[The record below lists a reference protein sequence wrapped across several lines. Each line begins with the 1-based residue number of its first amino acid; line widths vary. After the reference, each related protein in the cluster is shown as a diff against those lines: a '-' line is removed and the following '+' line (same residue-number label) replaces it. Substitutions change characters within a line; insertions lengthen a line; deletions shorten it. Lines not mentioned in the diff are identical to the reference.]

1 MSDIN
6 KQMAEFAKELWENY
20 IKPKVGIEFSD
31 TVSYYMATVVSNDGY
46 NRVTIKRPFDD
57 AYQVSC
63 LDDMAGL
70 EAGDTVLVLRFGN
83 GTNNANHIVFGKGNG
98 NMNYTAAAATATATE
113 ASVAAG
119 QAAEAAAEAIESA
132 GQAASAAESA
142 QESAQQAQESANT
155 ANQAANNALIGLA
168 TVEGVVDTVNWFA
181 EHKTA
186 STDTS
191 VVPSKTYYA
200 YNPVAGTLSA
210 VTPEGDE
217 NPSEEGWYELS
228 EAISNYVATH
238 IATTNDGLY
247 VVGLSNGWKVLV
259 SSGTGTY
266 TAGIFLIDPSGN
278 IAQATTANGIT
289 FDDSKPFY
297 IGDNNASIVFD
308 GNGHISISGIG
319 VSIGST
325 GSKSIDEVLSE
336 LGASIKTIEYG
347 VGNSATSHSDITS
360 WSSNTPEWQEDKYI
374 WQRTTTN
381 GLTYTYTCIQGA
393 AGAPGAPGV
402 SVSGVTN
409 YYLATSQSSGVT
421 RETTGWT
428 TSIQTMTSTNQYL
441 WNYEVVTGSD
451 GSTLNTT
458 DPIIIGRYGQ
468 DGGSGRG
475 ITGITEYYLA
485 SDQQTGITPSSSGW
499 TTTVQTTT
507 TMTPYLWNYEVITYS
522 SGSPETSSARIIGTH
537 GETGTPGIDFSQG
550 KMLYTDPSF
559 KAGTN
564 DLKVYNNSEGGTVTH
579 TRSAKS
585 SDNPMSDTSYELVI
599 TNTGWAS
606 PGIGGFYFGN
616 ASRANAIFVYR
627 IIAKIPVGRSIKFAS
642 NPTGNYRTE
651 EWLTSQAGTGKFT
664 EYIFRLTCGADG
676 TFATTGFFY
685 IDGDPGTSSSPV
697 NWYLAYATGFDMTNE
712 SDVQTAQATANSAEE
727 KIDNLEIG
735 GTNLIPYSINLKSF
749 SKEASATVTYTDDSC
764 TCLNTSSNTSAYGV
778 YYDVDVTAGA
788 QYTLSFYASALSGTC
803 LYAVG
808 NRSAATPDWN
818 GISDGYKDMISGRN
832 VFTFTVP
839 SDCTLIRIYLTTRNN
854 GSTWTVSRLKLEKG
868 NKATDWSPAPEDF
881 EVAIE
886 VAEETA
892 TEALNKHG
900 FCSCSTAA
908 GTAAKTATL
917 SNFQL
922 KTGSTVHVTFT
933 NANSVANPTLN
944 INSTGAKTIR
954 WNNANVTAA
963 TSPWAAGECVTFVYD
978 GAYWVVSGQSN
989 ITADNIV
996 AGSIAADRIKAN
1008 VISAVNGGTGTINA
1022 DKVNAAGLTIGQS
1035 QVTGLTTA
1043 LNGKEAAVTTATPTY
1058 DTDQIP
1064 YMLRQSSKAIMGQES
1079 LDQIVGGSLGWNQ
1092 LIPQITAT
1100 ASQYG
1105 IKYVSTGNGTWTI
1118 TGALESGQVQ
1128 GWYNLNYTANA
1139 KKVLNGHVYYVR
1151 GCDTQMRLQFVGN
1164 SVIAT
1169 CEAEKIVKATL
1180 GASDT
1185 STWVRFQT
1193 MTHATLNKTLT
1204 PQVLDLTAMFGSTI
1218 ADYIYSLES
1227 ATAGAGVAWLS
1238 KYIDLQ
1244 SYHTY
1249 DAGSIQSVQAKEHV
1263 TLSKNFLTD
1272 YVNHASPGVFNG
1284 VTFTKN
1290 ADGTI
1295 TLNGTATAAT
1305 LYYLSARSTLSTTV
1319 GLRLPKGNY
1328 ILSGTP
1334 TGYSSYN
1341 LRLGMNRGGN
1351 GDTIGNDTGSGFAFT
1366 EPEGTAVTYG
1376 VWIGFNSGAVFNNV
1390 VMKPMVRYATA
1401 DSTYVPYQ
1409 KHSYPLNGSLTLR
1422 GIPKLVN
1429 NELQY
1434 DGDIYYPNGTVARG
1448 YNTYLVTTCTSIG
1461 TATGFGA
1468 YAYIASLSDTDS
1480 TSGVYTPLV
1489 CSKYLGVAAS
1499 GDRAPMT
1506 AYIVGGSL
1514 VIVNPAFTSLSTAQ
1528 SILAQQMPVV
1538 VYKKVTPT
1546 TETATPYQQVQMA
1559 DPDGTEEFVS
1569 TSVVPAGHYT
1579 RYPTNLKAAIDT
1591 LPVDTTDAAKTAT
1604 NYITN
1609 IGNNGITVTGNNATA
1624 DVQISNKV
1632 RVQADNTHFTD
1643 VESTGMKVYSG
1654 SASVPV
1660 AQFLASGSRVSYD
1673 ATHYTEFA
1681 ANSWTICG
1689 GTNSPTIKA
1698 STYPNTATEAT
1709 TGMAGL
1715 TISNSARTKQ
1725 LIQLFT
1731 YKRTYTGS
1739 NPENANITLHAYDT
1753 GNEVIGLKTTR
1764 LDDGSTAGG
1773 VISIQGLG
1781 TTNASV
1787 DMMSSIG
1794 TLNGTQRAGG
1804 LLRVHYG
1811 TASVSVAAQLRT
1823 FGQNSGPSLEFY
1835 NTSGTLQSWYGAN
1848 LAYIYREAGYAGYAA
1863 HGKSNAHKYTFEW
1876 STIGSYNYLC
1886 FFVDTTE
1893 VYRLQQQS
1901 YSDERVK
1908 KDIEPI
1914 RSDYKDAVGAVNITQ
1929 FRYDFDNETLKDADG
1944 IMFGIIAQDLIEEL
1958 DDKGI
1963 SYTDTPLVSDM
1974 GEDEESLYSVNYT
1987 QFLLARIAHDEDRI
2001 HKLEEQNHKLEE
2013 QNKALEERLS
2023 VLEDIMLKNLIRD
2036 IDET

>member
-113 ASVAAG
+113 ASVAAS
-119 QAAEAAAEAIESA
+119 QAAEAAADAIESA
-132 GQAASAAESA
+132 SQAADAADAAQQSALEA
-142 QESAQQAQESANT
+142 QESAET

-191 VVPSKTYYA
+191 VVPSKTYYE

-228 EAISNYVATH
+228 EAISNYVAAH

-319 VSIGST
+319 VSIGNS

-458 DPIIIGRYGQ
+458 DPVIIGRYGQ

-485 SDQQTGITPSSSGW
+485 SNQQTGITPSSSGW

-507 TMTPYLWNYEVITYS
+507 TATPYLWNYEVVTYS

-537 GETGTPGIDFSQG
+537 GATGADGR
-550 KMLYTDPSF
+550 MLYATSTTA
-559 KAGTN
+559 AGTAAKTATLAN
-564 DLKVYNNSEGGTVTH
+564 GTLTLTAGATVAVTFTNANTAANATLNVAGTGAKTIRAGGASLTATSEYNWTAGAT
-579 TRSAKS
+579 
-585 SDNPMSDTSYELVI
+585 
-599 TNTGWAS
+599 
-606 PGIGGFYFGN
+606 
-616 ASRANAIFVYR
+616 AIFVYDGTYWQMDGTAALDKLGSLDIGGR
-627 IIAKIPVGRSIKFAS
+627 NLSTGTGTAKAFTPTSGQTYFTPVGFYPVGDYGVSLIRGATTEDEWVVSFDYAVTGAATATQIYVSMNRTAS
-642 NPTGNYRTE
+642 SFTEVSPDKISVPVGNSSGHFSTVFQ
-651 EWLTSQAGTGKFT
+651 LTSEQITYGNKW
-664 EYIFRLTCGADG
+664 LL
-676 TFATTGFFY
+676 
-685 IDGDPGTSSSPV
+685 SK
-697 NWYLAYATGFDMTNE
+697 TNNT
-712 SDVQTAQATANSAEE
+712 DTA
-727 KIDNLEIG
+727 IR
-735 GTNLIPYSINLKSF
+735 
-749 SKEASATVTYTDDSC
+749 V
-764 TCLNTSSNTSAYGV
+764 
-778 YYDVDVTAGA
+778 
-788 QYTLSFYASALSGTC
+788 TLSNF
-803 LYAVG
+803 
-808 NRSAATPDWN
+808 
-818 GISDGYKDMISGRN
+818 M
-832 VFTFTVP
+832 F
-839 SDCTLIRIYLTTRNN
+839 
-854 GSTWTVSRLKLEKG
+854 EKG
-868 NKATDWSPAPEDF
+868 NRASSWSPAPEDV
-881 EVAIE
+881 EEAIE
-886 VAEETA
+886 AVEDTA

-908 GTAAKTATL
+908 STAAKTASLTG
-917 SNFQL
+917 FQL

-933 NANSVANPTLN
+933 NANSKASATLN
-944 INSTGAKTIR
+944 INSTGAKTIK
-954 WNNANVTAA
+954 WNGQSLTA
-963 TSPWAAGECVTFVYD
+963 TESPWAAGECVTFVYD
-978 GAYWVVSGQSN
+978 GYYWVVSGQSN
-989 ITADNIV
+989 ILADNIV
-996 AGSIAADRIKAN
+996 AGSIATDRIKAN
-1008 VISAVNGGTGTINA
+1008 VINAVNGGTGKINA
-1022 DKVNAAGLTIGQS
+1022 DKIYTEQITIGQS
-1035 QVTGLTTA
+1035 QVTGLPTA
-1043 LNGKEAAVTTATPTY
+1043 LNGKEATVTSTTPTY

-1064 YMLRQSSKAIMGQES
+1064 YMYRRSTKAIMGQES
-1079 LDQIVGGSLGWNQ
+1079 LDAVVGGTVAWNQ
-1092 LIPQITAT
+1092 IIKKNTTSWYAYRGTMSYSSTDNEYTVTFNGQGAGGLYNQAITDNIPQ
-1100 ASQYG
+1100 G
-1105 IKYVSTGNGTWTI
+1105 H
-1118 TGALESGQVQ
+1118 
-1128 GWYNLNYTANA
+1128 
-1139 KKVLNGHVYYVR
+1139 KVLIFATVR
-1151 GCDTQMRLQFVGN
+1151 ASKNYSQFRIYCN
-1164 SVIAT
+1164 NAS
-1169 CEAEKIVKATL
+1169 KIYSLTT
-1180 GASDT
+1180 SDT
-1185 STWVRFQT
+1185 RYETIL
-1193 MTHATLNKTLT
+1193 ATNEPNELHFYVLSPNPASGDTIVYKNIQLFDITL
-1204 PQVLDLTAMFGSTI
+1204 MFGSSI
-1218 ADYIYSLES
+1218 ADYIYSLET
-1227 ATAGAGVAWLS
+1227 ATAGSGMEKLRQWGFFTDDVYEYAEETRSVTGLSSHDTVGKNLADLS
-1238 KYIDLQ
+1238 KQTGGILNGNALTVNGNASDNYASAHIPIKLFKGVTYTFSAYVASIKSGSTARIAFRNISSGGTYVSSDALTSPGNLTVSYTPTTDLKVRLAFFATWGSKNAAAQ
-1244 SYHTY
+1244 VIYN
-1249 DAGSIQSVQAKEHV
+1249 SIQLEFGS
-1263 TLSKNFLTD
+1263 SKTT
-1272 YVNHASPGVFNG
+1272 YEPFNG
-1284 VTFTKN
+1284 
-1290 ADGTI
+1290 
-1295 TLNGTATAAT
+1295 
-1305 LYYLSARSTLSTTV
+1305 
-1319 GLRLPKGNY
+1319 
-1328 ILSGTP
+1328 
-1334 TGYSSYN
+1334 
-1341 LRLGMNRGGN
+1341 
-1351 GDTIGNDTGSGFAFT
+1351 
-1366 EPEGTAVTYG
+1366 
-1376 VWIGFNSGAVFNNV
+1376 
-1390 VMKPMVRYATA
+1390 
-1401 DSTYVPYQ
+1401 
-1409 KHSYPLNGSLTLR
+1409 HSYPLNSSVILR
-1422 GIPKLVN
+1422 GTLKLVS

-1434 DGDIYYPNGTVARG
+1434 DGDIYYPDGKVERA
-1448 YNTYLVTTCTSIG
+1448 YNKYTATTCTSVG
-1461 TATGFGA
+1461 TTTAFGN
-1468 YAYIASLSDTDS
+1468 YAVVTIFSDADAG
-1480 TSGVYTPLV
+1480 SGVYTPLV

-1514 VIVNPAFTSLSTAQ
+1514 VIVNPAFTSLSAAQ
-1528 SILAQQMPVV
+1528 SILAQQAPTII
-1538 VYKKVTPT
+1538 YKKKTPT
-1546 TETATPYQQVQMA
+1546 IETITPYQQTQMA
-1559 DPDGTEEFVS
+1559 DANGTEKFV
-1569 TSVVPAGHYT
+1569 TTNTVPVGHCT
-1579 RYPTNLKAAIDT
+1579 TYPTNLRAAIDS
-1591 LPVDTTDAAKTAT
+1591 LPVDTTDAARTAT

-1609 IGNNGITVTGNNATA
+1609 IDSGGITVSGNSASA
-1624 DVQISNKV
+1624 KVQITNKV
-1632 RVQADNTHFTD
+1632 RVQADSTHFTD

-1654 SASVPV
+1654 SSSVPV
-1660 AQFLASGSRVSYD
+1660 AQFLATGSRVSYD

-1689 GTNSPTIKA
+1689 GTNSPTITA

-1709 TGMAGL
+1709 TGLAGL
-1715 TISNSARTKQ
+1715 TISNSARTKK

-1739 NPENANITLHAYDT
+1739 NPESANITLHAYDT

-1764 LDDGSTAGG
+1764 LEDGSTAGG
-1773 VISIQGLG
+1773 AIYIQGLG
-1781 TTNASV
+1781 TTNTAV
-1787 DMMSSIG
+1787 DMISSIG
-1794 TLNGTQRAGG
+1794 NLNGTQRAGG

-1823 FGQNSGPSLEFY
+1823 FGQSSAPSLEFY

-1886 FFVDTTE
+1886 FFVDTSE

-1914 RSDYKDAVGAVNITQ
+1914 RSDYKDAVGAVDITQ

-1974 GEDEESLYSVNYT
+1974 GEGDESLYSVNYT

-2001 HKLEEQNHKLEE
+2001 QKLEEQNHKLEE